1 MEMIPTPLPPP
12 LIVDFNDNSC
22 FLFNLSIRMPLNE
35 SFFEILPPTIG
46 DSQATYAAVCTCTIN
61 RTVFCGQSP
70 INIPTFLEDKTTAFN
85 LCDRQS
91 KRDIHYSDDLTDEDY
106 ELLRK
111 PLQHHHHHRF
121 KRAIPAAIVS
131 KENATRYCV
140 EKIAESEVGKLCA
153 DVGVNVQAYVNSCSV
168 DIEVS
173 YAIHTFQNSFN

>member
-1 MEMIPTPLPPP
+1 MH
-12 LIVDFNDNSC
+12 
-22 FLFNLSIRMPLNE
+22 LNE
-35 SFFEILPPTIG
+35 SFFEILPPTID
-46 DSQATYAAVCTCTIN
+46 DSDATYAAACTCTIK
-61 RTVFCGQSP
+61 RTDLCGQFT
-70 INIPTFLEDKTTAFN
+70 INIPTFLKDKTTAFN

-111 PLQHHHHHRF
+111 PLQPHHHHRF
-121 KRAIPAAIVS
+121 KRAIPTPIVS

-168 DIEVS
+168 DIAVS
-173 YAIHTFQNSFN
+173 